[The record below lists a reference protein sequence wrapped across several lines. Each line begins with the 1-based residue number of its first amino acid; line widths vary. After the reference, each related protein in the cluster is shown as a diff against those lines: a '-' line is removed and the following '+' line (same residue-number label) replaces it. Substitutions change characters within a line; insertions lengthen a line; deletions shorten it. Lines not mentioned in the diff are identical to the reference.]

1 MRLYVYSGKLILAT
15 MNLRR
20 VGIDGRYNAAACL
33 ADLRGIGF
41 MCAVASNTS
50 RRYTFDELESITVAT
65 RRTARQI
72 CSVPNLTRPLAAK

>member
-1 MRLYVYSGKLILAT
+1 MRLYVYSGKLILAKT
-15 MNLRR
+15 NPWR
-20 VGIDGRYNAAACL
+20 VGIDGRYDVVACS
-33 ADLRGIGF
+33 ADVRGIGF

-72 CSVPNLTRPLAAK
+72 CIVPNLTRPLAAK